1 MLSTLSV
8 LSRVMTMTMMM
19 EEGADFGAREVALNS
34 AANDLVRR
42 LPPLSVLG
50 GFRSGI
56 KGSNIP

>member
-1 MLSTLSV
+1 MLSTLS
-8 LSRVMTMTMMM
+8 RVMTMTMTMMM

-34 AANDLVRR
+34 AANDLLV
-42 LPPLSVLG
+42 